1 MLNQLAN
8 LTERVGGSNELVDH
22 WLQARKHLLVAYY
35 NMVGIK
41 PNKELRTALDEKA
54 LDNFCHGLVDYLSSG
69 HFNIY
74 ERIINNLEGG
84 SPLLSAAQLYPQL
97 KANTQQ
103 IMDLYDSHLEN
114 AIDRGRWA
122 EFQQVLSEI
131 GECLESRFILEDK
144 LVLLAIDNNLDGN
157 AGHSAGCKSPA

>member
-41 PNKELRTALDEKA
+41 PNKESHTALDEKA

-69 HFNIY
+69 HFSIY
-74 ERIINNLEGG
+74 ERIISNLEGS

-97 KANTQQ
+97 EANTQQ

-114 AIDRGRWA
+114 AIDRDSWV
-122 EFQQVLSEI
+122 EFQQALSEI
-131 GECLESRFILEDK
+131 GECLESRFSLEDR
-144 LVLLAIDNNLDGN
+144 LVLLAIDNNLDSSASDP
-157 AGHSAGCKSPA
+157 AGVASPA